1 MFWGTTLHCTI
12 HENSFFTS
20 VTGTGWAQISVESLG
35 PLAKLSAN
43 KVTYGTMSKIVLDA
57 TLSEDRDNSPGEL
70 KFIWSCLTS
79 DGSGCF
85 VYDGANPRRLEEALP
100 SGYYLNPIS
109 LDGGDISL

>member
-1 MFWGTTLHCTI
+1 M
-12 HENSFFTS
+12 
-20 VTGTGWAQISVESLG
+20 ESLG

-109 LDGGDISL
+109 LDGGDISLYENLVLRNFLTFGKNLRYWGWFF